1 MTTNRVEALKIHT
14 EERRD
19 EEGRDEKGG
28 EKDFWRKHLESCA
41 FTLPSSFTKLG
52 TGPSTGPLG
61 ELSVCPYKEQMWW
74 TRPPGKSRGQGP
86 G

>member
-1 MTTNRVEALKIHT
+1 MATNRVEALKIHT

-28 EKDFWRKHLESCA
+28 EKDFWRKPLESCA

-52 TGPSTGPLG
+52 RGPLG
-61 ELSVCPYKEQMWW
+61 ELSACPYKEQMRW
-74 TRPPGKSRGQGP
+74 TRPPGKSGGQGP